1 MDYLRHDPTKITY
14 SIKQAC
20 NASSLS
26 RSTLWRHVSA
36 GRLKAVR
43 VGRRTLILA
52 DSLRSLLAGEG

>member
-26 RSTLWRHVSA
+26 RSTLWRHISA
-36 GRLKAVR
+36 GRLKTVR
-43 VGRRTLILA
+43 VGRRTLIVA
-52 DSLRSLLAGEG
+52 ESLRNLLSAEV